1 MTTFAQHLEAA
12 RTGPAI
18 FSPMMDEIENHPTL
32 RHPFLRRFAEE
43 PLSRDQIAAFAIQ
56 HYCYSR
62 KFARNLAA
70 VIANVPDEAARNL
83 LVLNMYEEI
92 GEPNRINDRLHYLL
106 IEERLVT
113 GPILGVALEEVSR
126 RNGRTDLADYLVDEE
141 VVTRKEIDDLLDRH
155 RSQAAD
161 ATHPALFRRFLR
173 ALGQDAES
181 LRQAVPLPETS
192 AFIEEF
198 EAVCRQTSWIEG
210 LGGLGPGTEC
220 VVPTLYA
227 PLLQGIER
235 SGVVSPADYIFWTIH
250 VKCDDEHGANIL
262 ASLAPHASSPKAI
275 ETIRRGA
282 MRVLEARRRW
292 FDALE
297 RHVFCRS

>member
-1 MTTFAQHLEAA
+1 MTTFAQHLDTVGAA
-12 RTGPAI
+12 PAI
-18 FSPMMDEIENHPTL
+18 FAPMMDEIQNHPTL

-43 PLSRDQIAAFAIQ
+43 QLSREQIAAFATQ
-56 HYCYSR
+56 HYLYSR
-62 KFARNLAA
+62 SFARNLAA
-70 VIANVPDEAARNL
+70 VISNVPDEAARNL

-92 GEPNRINDRLHYLL
+92 GEPNRINDRLYYLL
-106 IEERLVT
+106 VQERLVT
-113 GPILGVALEEVSR
+113 GPILGVAIEEVSR
-126 RNGRTDLADYLVDEE
+126 RHQDTDLADYLIGEQLVS
-141 VVTRKEIDDLLDRH
+141 RQEIDDLLDRH

-173 ALGQDAES
+173 ALGHDGES
-181 LRQAVPLPETS
+181 LRQAVALPETT
-192 AFIEEF
+192 AFIDEF
-198 EAVCRQTSWIEG
+198 EAVCRRTTWLEG

-262 ASLAPHASSPKAI
+262 ASLAPHASSPKVLEA
-275 ETIRRGA
+275 IRRGA
-282 MRVLEARRRW
+282 MRVLDARRRW